1 MISSDVILDRL
12 YFTAILLNVGGGD
25 AAVHAHAADDI
36 NGVGARVQR
45 LESATTTLLAVRDAL
60 ATTTDAHTAAGTTA
74 TRRHNRTR
82 RDGTPSSYG
91 MSLFCWQAD
100 YFAQI
105 QHARGGGGGNG
116 GGGGGSAAGPD
127 VTDVDFAQDPLYKQ
141 MVACQMAGVAEQ
153 RDRSKGGKGAKAKAR
168 GSKTSEAR
176 LPTIGEPAG
185 ASGGAGGADGGG
197 VAGQAGLTSDDVHGT
212 HPG

>member
-1 MISSDVILDRL
+1 M
-12 YFTAILLNVGGGD
+12 
-25 AAVHAHAADDI
+25 
-36 NGVGARVQR
+36 
-45 LESATTTLLAVRDAL
+45 AL
-60 ATTTDAHTAAGTTA
+60 
-74 TRRHNRTR
+74 
-82 RDGTPSSYG
+82 S
-91 MSLFCWQAD
+91 CWQAD

-116 GGGGGSAAGPD
+116 GGGGGGGIGGGGGSAAGPD
-127 VTDVDFAQDPLYKQ
+127 VSDVDFAQDPLYKQ

-197 VAGQAGLTSDDVHGT
+197 VAGQAGLTSDAVHGT
-212 HPG
+212 HPE